1 MDGHFAWVLGCWLLG
16 GLASGWLV
24 AAGRSWR

>member
-1 MDGHFAWVLGCWLLG
+1 MQVDFVWVLAAWMLG

-24 AAGRSWR
+24 GAWRGR

>member
-1 MDGHFAWVLGCWLLG
+1 MQVDFTWVLACWMLA

-24 AAGRSWR
+24 GVFRGR

>member
-1 MDGHFAWVLGCWLLG
+1 MQVDFTWVLACWMLG

-24 AAGRSWR
+24 GVFRGR